1 MKLASKI
8 LAAVA
13 LLFSLF
19 VAWQGMNI
27 WRSFTKVQQQMD
39 GSDSSVMMDCLG
51 AVVVLVPVIVVIVVL
66 WKSFRGAGVN
76 VKAGSLESNVPK
88 Q

>member
-1 MKLASKI
+1 M
-8 LAAVA
+8 
-13 LLFSLF
+13 
-19 VAWQGMNI
+19 
-27 WRSFTKVQQQMD
+27 QQQMD

-51 AVVVLVPVIVVIVVL
+51 AVVVLMPVIVVIVVL
-66 WKSFRGAGVN
+66 WKAFRGAGAN

>member
-19 VAWQGMNI
+19 VGWEGMSL
-27 WRSFTKVQQQMD
+27 WRSFTRVQQQMD
-39 GSDSSVMMDCLG
+39 GSGSSSLMDCLG
-51 AVVVLVPVIVVIVVL
+51 AVLFLIMPVIAVTVVL
-66 WKSFRGAGVN
+66 WKSFRGAGAN
-76 VKAGSLESNVPK
+76 TPK
-88 Q
+88 P

>member
-1 MKLASKI
+1 MKLASKT

-19 VAWQGMNI
+19 VAWQGMSI
-27 WRSFTKVQQQMD
+27 WRSFTKVQLQMD
-39 GSDSSVMMDCLG
+39 GSDSSVMMDSLG
-51 AVVVLVPVIVVIVVL
+51 AVVVLMPVAVVIVVL
-66 WKSFRGAGVN
+66 WKAFRGRGVN
-76 VKAGSLESNVPK
+76 TKAGSLESNAPK

>member
-19 VAWQGMNI
+19 VAWQGMDL
-27 WRSFTKVQQQMD
+27 WKSFTKVQQQMD
-39 GSDSSVMMDCLG
+39 SSDSSVMMDCLG
-51 AVVVLVPVIVVIVVL
+51 AAVVLMPVIVVIVVL
-66 WKSFRGAGVN
+66 WKALRGTGVN
-76 VKAGSLESNVPK
+76 TKAGSLESNKPK